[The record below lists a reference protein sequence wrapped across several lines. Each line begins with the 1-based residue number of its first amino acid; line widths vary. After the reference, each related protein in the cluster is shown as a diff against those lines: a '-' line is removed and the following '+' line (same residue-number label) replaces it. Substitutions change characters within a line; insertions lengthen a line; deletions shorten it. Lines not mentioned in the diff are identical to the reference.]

1 MSFQAMAWAV
11 KQVLPSRE
19 KLVLLMAANYADEYG
34 KCWPSNG
41 RLMSDTGMTKNTIT
55 AAFREL
61 ESRGLLRIEH
71 RSVEG
76 VSLSNMYHLKLS
88 AGGSA
93 DDRGGSNLGVGVGQE
108 MTGGRSADDPKP
120 IIEPITKDS
129 IVGFE
134 KFWLACP
141 RRIGKE
147 AARKAYEKAR
157 KTTSDSE
164 LLEGIRR
171 YAATRAGQDEQYTV
185 HPATWLNQGRWAD
198 EPTGGYAQ
206 GQGQK
211 REMTEDEKWE
221 AARRFH
227 EFWENKEK
235 QEAKNG

>member
-11 KQVLPSRE
+11 KQALPSRE

-41 RLMSDTGMTKNTIT
+41 RLMTDTGMTKNTIT

-61 ESRGLLRIEH
+61 EARGLLRIEH

-76 VSLSNMYHLKLS
+76 VSLSNMYYLNLS
-88 AGGSA
+88 EGGSA
-93 DDRGGSNLGVGVGQE
+93 DDRGGSKSDMGVGQE
-108 MTGGRSADDPKP
+108 MTGGRSGDDPKP
-120 IIEPITKDS
+120 IIEPIIKDS

-134 KFWLACP
+134 RFWLACP

-157 KTTSDSE
+157 KIATDDE
-164 LLEGIRR
+164 LLAGIRR
-171 YAATRAGQDEQYTV
+171 YDAARAGQDEQYTV

-198 EPTGGYAQ
+198 ELVGGQQQSTGP
-206 GQGQK
+206 K
-211 REMTEDEKWE
+211 REMSREEQIE
-221 AARRFH
+221 ASRRFWAQY
-227 EFWENKEK
+227 EDGKK
-235 QEAKNG
+235 

>member
-11 KQVLPSRE
+11 KQKLPSRE
-19 KLVLLMAANYADEYG
+19 KFILIMLANYADENG
-34 KCWPSNG
+34 ICWPSNG
-41 RLMSDTGMTKNTIT
+41 RLCDDTGMSKNTLL
-55 AAFREL
+55 AGL
-61 ESRGLLRIEH
+61 RGLAELGIVEIIKRSEDGYTLPNKYRLQIE
-71 RSVEG
+71 
-76 VSLSNMYHLKLS
+76 
-88 AGGSA
+88 
-93 DDRGGSNLGVGVGQE
+93 RGGSNFERGVVRHLN
-108 MTGGRSADDPKP
+108 GGGSNSEPKP

-198 EPTGGYAQ
+198 EPAAGYAQ

-211 REMTEDEKWE
+211 RELTEDEKWE

-235 QEAKNG
+235 MERSNG